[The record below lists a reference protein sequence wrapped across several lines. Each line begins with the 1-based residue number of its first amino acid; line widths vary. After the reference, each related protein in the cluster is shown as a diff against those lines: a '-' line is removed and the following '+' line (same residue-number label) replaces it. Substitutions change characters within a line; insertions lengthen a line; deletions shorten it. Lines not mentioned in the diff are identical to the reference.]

1 MNQQCALEERNEYNL
16 TPAVLLYLLSQDIV
30 TDQLQS
36 KHEYET
42 IIWNV
47 SDRYQ
52 EVYLPIPQ
60 DEEFRKELD
69 EAVQKRAE
77 GFGTLVESIDSKMER
92 VEQVSEEDTEEEQ
105 AIQAED

>member
-1 MNQQCALEERNEYNL
+1 M
-16 TPAVLLYLLSQDIV
+16 LLYLLSQDIV

-42 IIWNV
+42 IIWDV

-77 GFGTLVESIDSKMER
+77 GFGTLVESIDSKIER
-92 VEQVSEEDTEEEQ
+92 IEQESNDVAEVDQTVQ
-105 AIQAED
+105 AGE